1 MSTLNQA
8 MLLDGQALS
17 NNDPNM
23 VITLKGAD
31 AAKVEIT
38 SIGNDSIT
46 YSFKEGVPTDTLYD
60 LSLSFVYKE
69 LYSLDVPLSLV
80 NLGTVKDWEIIDT
93 PIAATCW
100 ERSEALPFKVMK
112 GEEDITSQLVDV
124 SFVPKSVL
132 KAGDT
137 GAKSWT
143 IESETAFSATTLK
156 VMYTF
161 RLPDD
166 LPEVTRTYEGTF
178 NIAEYDGLELKVVP
192 LSDPIKIPVG
202 TPSPVKFSIK
212 YRNYRDATPYVRYVQ
227 AEAVTAPITYSSQ
240 DLKAQEQEIWVNF
253 SAPSSAAVDG
263 VLVFRANNASSVLGK
278 DKVILNLHMRGY
290 FPGLIFNSRD
300 PAVLTGKQNQEVQQ
314 TITISMDGEQLSME
328 DVTIEIANSARLSV
342 VSKVG
347 KVVTFKILDANNT
360 GADINNFTNVTY
372 SYGGLSVTQTQS
384 IIVKSLQQVT
394 VTPSTFK
401 VMNIPRQSLFD
412 YPMTVSDGNGVEY
425 SISDPKVK
433 INVQT
438 NSASTGSFIEKYDE
452 GFIGKLIYT
461 GGAQTAGIIYDVTI
475 DGVPGTAT
483 ASVVTEII
491 NQPAVTDCTY
501 FVPGD
506 TIADKSLPPNQET
519 VQQKNKYQIGNA
531 DVTIDK
537 VLLSKYVNNPTTGN
551 AIIEMLSKPTSTD
564 NINFTRNTKTGW
576 TGSLAEMTE
585 YVRLPGGSI
594 VYKATGSQMVVQAP
608 REVTVLNNVFDY
620 LDGKQTVIPVTMTQE
635 RLGQADWNFATSTD
649 IRNISVS
656 GSVKSATVINTAGT
670 FNITVTGKGIE
681 GEGSVT
687 FSVVENGVHYAQR
700 INLVAAA
707 GINVS
712 MTNTEIT
719 GMSNTD
725 IVVTATAKLGSANL
739 GDVVEVTSSNTN
751 VNVVSVSTVD
761 GVCTVT
767 LKSVEGAE
775 LAGVDAN
782 LTFGIKAGEPG
793 AGTTSVIPV
802 KYYITSLKLI
812 AYNLPHYVSGRAYE
826 IGKGLVAKGGAQAK
840 TIILKD
846 GVKMD
851 PRAQDIDIVVSA
863 GTDPL
868 YSEYVGIGA
877 DGNVYIKVRLATPGI
892 ANNRISVKLIS
903 DPSYVYVPTG
913 DDGLLRVEST
923 SSTSFNAIANI
934 DVVPAQEPITEKDI
948 VLTLRSGVDNT
959 VLNPYVLIWSKN
971 YGSPMTGNAF
981 YNMGTNKPTPGPGG
995 YELTSHMKF
1004 GHTGDRAAIKIL
1016 VSDKSGIYR
1025 NGMAYIDVGKSP
1037 IVVVNNGDAMVP
1049 PNATTSVTLN
1059 ISQKRWEDP
1068 AYNLTGATL
1077 INPTVAN
1084 NLFTVANMVNNNDG
1098 TITFDVT
1105 TVNEGTAKLSF
1116 TVKDGEFEYP
1126 ASIDLTVGWMP
1137 LSLGDGFIKDVE
1149 GNSAQNVTVV
1159 QQVKIPE

>member
-23 VITLKGAD
+23 VITLTGAD
-31 AAKVEIT
+31 AAKVEI
-38 SIGNDSIT
+38 SEIGDDYIT

-69 LYSLDVPLSLV
+69 LYTLEQPLSLV
-80 NLGTVKDWEIIDT
+80 NMGTESKVTIT
-93 PIAATCW
+93 SAPINTQCW
-100 ERSEALPFKVMK
+100 ARGETLPFTVSK
-112 GEEDITSQLVDV
+112 GGEDVTANVVDV
-124 SFVPKSVL
+124 VFTPKSII

-137 GAKSWT
+137 GSKSWT
-143 IESETAFSATTLK
+143 IESESAFGQTTIE
-156 VMYTF
+156 VDYTF
-161 RLPDD
+161 RLSDD
-166 LPEVTRTYEGTF
+166 LPDVTRSFTGSFVIAPYDGQELFVEPIEENIRIPIGTSVDVKF
-178 NIAEYDGLELKVVP
+178 NIR
-192 LSDPIKIPVG
+192 
-202 TPSPVKFSIK
+202 F
-212 YRNYRDATPYVRYVQ
+212 RNYRDASPNVRYIQ
-227 AEAVTAPITYSSQ
+227 GLSNTNPINYGSQ
-240 DLKAQEQEIWVNF
+240 SPKKTEQQLWVNF
-253 SAPSSAAVDG
+253 GAPSEYEGEGTLVFGTNGVNSEVGKNRVTLKMNMKAYVPGLVVKSRVPTALVGKQGQDVQQEVTVAVDG
-263 VLVFRANNASSVLGK
+263 NEMDLADINVTVQNK
-278 DKVILNLHMRGY
+278 
-290 FPGLIFNSRD
+290 SR
-300 PAVLTGKQNQEVQQ
+300 LE
-314 TITISMDGEQLSME
+314 L
-328 DVTIEIANSARLSV
+328 
-342 VSKVG
+342 VSKSG
-347 KVVTFKILDANNT
+347 KTITFKILEPNNT
-360 GADINNFTNVTY
+360 GADNTVYTNITYAYSNLSTDVFQQVT
-372 SYGGLSVTQTQS
+372 
-384 IIVKSLQQVT
+384 IKSMQQVT
-394 VTPSTFK
+394 VNPSNLSTSIK
-401 VMNIPRQSLFD
+401 KQGYFD
-412 YPMTVSDGNGVEY
+412 YPLTISDGNGVEY
-425 SISDPKVK
+425 KVDDPKVK
-433 INVQT
+433 IAVHASSQT
-438 NSASTGSFIEKYDE
+438 TGQYIDKYDA

-461 GGAQTAGIIYDVTI
+461 GAATSASIQYVVTI
-475 DGVPGTAT
+475 DGVPGSGMATSIITVAGGTA
-483 ASVVTEII
+483 I
-491 NQPAVTDCTY
+491 TDCDY
-501 FVPGD
+501 AQAG
-506 TIADKSLPPNQET
+506 SLAPNQET
-519 VQQKNKYQIGNA
+519 LAMNNKYQIGGA
-531 DVTIDK
+531 DVTVDK
-537 VLLSKYVNNPTTGN
+537 VLLTKYVNNPSTGN
-551 AIIEMLSKPTSTD
+551 AIIEMLSNPTSTD

-576 TGSLAEMTE
+576 TGALAEMTE
-585 YVRLPGGSI
+585 YVRLPGGNV
-594 VYKATGSQMVVQAP
+594 VYKATGSQMVTQAP
-608 REVTVLNNVFDY
+608 REVTVANNVFDY
-620 LDGKQTVIPVTMTQE
+620 LDGKQTVVPVTMTQE

-656 GSVKSATVINTAGT
+656 GSVKAATVVNIAGT
-670 FNITVTGKGIE
+670 FNITVTGNGTE

-700 INLVAAA
+700 VELMAAA
-707 GINVS
+707 GINA
-712 MTNTEIT
+712 TIANTEIT

-725 IVVTATAKLGSANL
+725 IVVTATAKLGSTNL
-739 GDVVEVTSSNTN
+739 GDVVEVSSDNAN

-775 LAGVDAN
+775 LAGVSAN

-793 AGTTSVIPV
+793 AGTTSVVAV

-826 IGKGLVAKGGAQAK
+826 ISKGLVAKGGAQAK

-846 GVKMD
+846 GVRMD
-851 PRAQDIDIVVSA
+851 PRAQDIDIVVAA

-877 DGNVYIKVRLATPGI
+877 DGNVYIKVRLSSPGTV
-892 ANNRISVKLIS
+892 NNRISVKLIS
-903 DPSYVYVPTG
+903 DPSYVYAPTG
-913 DDGLLRVEST
+913 GDGVLVVEST

-934 DVVPAQEPITEKDI
+934 DTVPAQEPITEKDI

-981 YNMGTNKPTPGPGG
+981 YNMETNKPTPGPGG

-1016 VSDKSGIYR
+1016 VSDKSGVYR
-1025 NGMAYIDVGKSP
+1025 NGMAYIDVGKSS
-1037 IVVVNNGDAMVP
+1037 IVVINNGDSMVP
-1049 PNATTSVTLN
+1049 PNATTSVTLS

-1068 AYNLTGATL
+1068 TYNLTAATL

-1084 NLFTVANMVNNNDG
+1084 NLFTVTNMVNNNDG

-1126 ASIDLTVGWMP
+1126 ASVDLTVGWMP

-1149 GNSAQNVTVV
+1149 GNSSQNVTVV